1 MVVVVA
7 EELERKGKRVETTL
21 KLLFCESSDVK
32 KACAF
37 GIVHIL

>member
-1 MVVVVA
+1 MVTVVA
-7 EELERKGKRVETTL
+7 EELERKRKRLGTAL
-21 KLLFCESSDVK
+21 KLLFCESFDVK

>member
-1 MVVVVA
+1 MVAATA
-7 EELERKGKRVETTL
+7 EELEIKRKRVGTAL
-21 KLLFCESSDVK
+21 KLSFCESSDVK